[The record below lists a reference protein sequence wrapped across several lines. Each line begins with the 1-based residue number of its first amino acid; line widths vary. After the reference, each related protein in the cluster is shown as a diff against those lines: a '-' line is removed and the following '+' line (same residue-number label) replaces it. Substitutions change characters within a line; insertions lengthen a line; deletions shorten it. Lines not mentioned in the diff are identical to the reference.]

1 MLCECR
7 KICNKHCPCVANN
20 LNCTDMCSCRN
31 CENMVE
37 INTSDE
43 EVNNEDEYGSDD
55 EEN

>member
-1 MLCECR
+1 MLCEYR

-20 LNCTDMCSCRN
+20 LNCTDMCSCCN

-43 EVNNEDEYGSDD
+43 EVNNKDEYGSDD